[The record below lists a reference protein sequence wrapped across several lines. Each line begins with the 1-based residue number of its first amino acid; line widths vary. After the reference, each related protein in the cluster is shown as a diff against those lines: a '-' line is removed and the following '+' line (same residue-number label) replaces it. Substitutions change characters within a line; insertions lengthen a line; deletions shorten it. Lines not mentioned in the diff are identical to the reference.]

1 MRRLLREIATSGS
14 VAGDVTTLE
23 DFSVLEKLRRGRR
36 ISTDGRKTAVRPSS
50 ITNLPNPGRRRG
62 RREFYRRGW
71 VLGTSG
77 NFSMLLARK
86 PLRICVTA
94 SGIEKGNLD
103 ETNFLELDDDAEILQ
118 GFGKPSAET
127 LLHLTIYRFMPKARS
142 ILHTHSVWG
151 TILSDHYFEQGAI
164 EIEGYEMLKGL
175 AGVKT
180 HEHTEKVPIVEN
192 SQDYIALSHVIEN
205 VIRDNARHPRHLSPP
220 ARALYLGRKRAE
232 ARRHVEIF
240 EFLFEVIG
248 RQLK

>member
-1 MRRLLREIATSGS
+1 MPGKQNISAPTGELAE
-14 VAGDVTTLE
+14 AG
-23 DFSVLEKLRRGRR
+23 
-36 ISTDGRKTAVRPSS
+36 
-50 ITNLPNPGRRRG
+50 
-62 RREFYRRGW
+62 REFYRRGW
-71 VLGTSG
+71 VPGTSG

-94 SGIEKGNLD
+94 SGIEKGSLD

-127 LLHLTIYRFMPKARS
+127 LLHLTIYRFMPKARA

-164 EIEGYEMLKGL
+164 EMSGYEMLKGL
-175 AGVKT
+175 SGVGT
-180 HEHTEKVPIVEN
+180 HDHTEKVPIVEN
-192 SQDYIALSHVIEN
+192 SQDHIALSHVIEN
-205 VIRDNARHPRHLSPP
+205 VVRDNEGIHGIYLRRHG
-220 ARALYLGRKRAE
+220 LYSWGENVAE

-240 EFLFEVIG
+240 EFLFEVLG

>member
-1 MRRLLREIATSGS
+1 MAGKPSIAASTAEMAE
-14 VAGDVTTLE
+14 AG
-23 DFSVLEKLRRGRR
+23 
-36 ISTDGRKTAVRPSS
+36 
-50 ITNLPNPGRRRG
+50 
-62 RREFYRRGW
+62 REFYRRGW

-94 SGIEKGNLD
+94 SGIEKGDLD
-103 ETNFLELDDDAEILQ
+103 ETNFLELDADAEILQ

-151 TILSDHYFEQGAI
+151 TILSDHFFEQGAI
-164 EIEGYEMLKGL
+164 EIDGYEMLKGL
-175 AGVKT
+175 SGVRT

-205 VIRDNARHPRHLSPP
+205 VIRDNDDIHGIYLRRHGFYTWGESV
-220 ARALYLGRKRAE
+220 AE

>member
-1 MRRLLREIATSGS
+1 M
-14 VAGDVTTLE
+14 AGKPGLTA
-23 DFSVLEKLRRGRR
+23 
-36 ISTDGRKTAVRPSS
+36 STVEMAEAG
-50 ITNLPNPGRRRG
+50 
-62 RREFYRRGW
+62 REFYRRGW

-151 TILSDHYFEQGAI
+151 TILSDHFFEQGAI
-164 EIEGYEMLKGL
+164 YIDGYEMLKGL

-180 HEHTEKVPIVEN
+180 HEHTEKVPIIEN

-205 VIRDNARHPRHLSPP
+205 VVRDNDGIHGIYLRRHG
-220 ARALYLGRKRAE
+220 LYTWGESVAE

-240 EFLFEVIG
+240 EFLFEVLG
-248 RQLK
+248 RSVTARKS

>member
-1 MRRLLREIATSGS
+1 M
-14 VAGDVTTLE
+14 
-23 DFSVLEKLRRGRR
+23 
-36 ISTDGRKTAVRPSS
+36 TAKPNLSSS
-50 ITNLPNPGRRRG
+50 IGELAEAG
-62 RREFYRRGW
+62 REFYRRGW

-94 SGIEKGNLD
+94 SGIEKGDLD

-127 LLHLTIYRFMPKARS
+127 LLHLAIYRFMPKARS

-151 TILSDHYFEQGAI
+151 TILSDHFFEQGAI
-164 EIEGYEMLKGL
+164 EINGYEMLKGL
-175 AGVKT
+175 AGVST
-180 HEHTEKVPIVEN
+180 HEHTEMVPIVEN

-205 VIRDNARHPRHLSPP
+205 VIRDNKGIHGIYLRRHG
-220 ARALYLGRKRAE
+220 LYAWGESVAE

-240 EFLFEVIG
+240 EFLYEVIG
-248 RQLK
+248 RQVK

>member
-1 MRRLLREIATSGS
+1 MAGKPSIS
-14 VAGDVTTLE
+14 VSTAELTEAG
-23 DFSVLEKLRRGRR
+23 
-36 ISTDGRKTAVRPSS
+36 
-50 ITNLPNPGRRRG
+50 
-62 RREFYRRGW
+62 REFYRRGW

-151 TILSDHYFEQGAI
+151 TILSDHFFEQGAI
-164 EIEGYEMLKGL
+164 EIDGYEMLKGL
-175 AGVKT
+175 AGVAT
-180 HEHTEKVPIVEN
+180 HEHHEKVPIIEN

-205 VIRDNARHPRHLSPP
+205 VVRDNDGIHGIYLRRHG
-220 ARALYLGRKRAE
+220 LYTWGESVAE

>member
-1 MRRLLREIATSGS
+1 MS
-14 VAGDVTTLE
+14 
-23 DFSVLEKLRRGRR
+23 EK
-36 ISTDGRKTAVRPSS
+36 TP
-50 ITNLPNPGRRRG
+50 LPNPNAELAEAGQ
-62 RREFYRRGW
+62 EFYRRGW

-94 SGIEKGNLD
+94 SGIEKGKLD
-103 ETNFLELDDDAEILQ
+103 ETNFLELDNDAEILQ

-127 LLHLTIYRFMPKARS
+127 LIHLTIYRFLAKARS

-151 TILSDHYFEQGAI
+151 TILSDRFFERGAI

-175 AGVKT
+175 AGIAT
-180 HEHTEKVPIVEN
+180 HEHLEKVPIVEN
-192 SQDYIALSHVIEN
+192 SQDYIALAHVIEN
-205 VIRDNARHPRHLSPP
+205 VIGDNPGLHGIYLRRHG
-220 ARALYLGRKRAE
+220 LYTWGETVSE

-240 EFLFEVIG
+240 EFLFEVLG